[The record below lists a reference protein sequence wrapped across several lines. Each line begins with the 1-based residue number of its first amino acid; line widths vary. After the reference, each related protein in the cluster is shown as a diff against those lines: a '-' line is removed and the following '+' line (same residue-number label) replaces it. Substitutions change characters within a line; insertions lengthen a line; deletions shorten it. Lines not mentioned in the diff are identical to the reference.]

1 MKVLLD
7 NSTPVNIRSYLGQ
20 HEVDTAYMRGWAQ
33 LENGELLKE
42 VEMNGYQVFITTDR
56 NIPYQQNLAEIQ
68 FGVVILSKNNWLLI
82 KDKIDE
88 VVDAVR
94 RISPGE
100 IIEVKI

>member
-1 MKVLLD
+1 
-7 NSTPVNIRSYLGQ
+7 
-20 HEVDTAYMRGWAQ
+20 MRGWAQ

-42 VEMNGYQVFITTDR
+42 VGMNGYQVFITTDS
-56 NIPYQQNLAEIQ
+56 NIPFQQNLAEIQ
-68 FGVVILSKNNWLLI
+68 FGIVILSKNNWLLI

-100 IIEVKI
+100 IIKVEI